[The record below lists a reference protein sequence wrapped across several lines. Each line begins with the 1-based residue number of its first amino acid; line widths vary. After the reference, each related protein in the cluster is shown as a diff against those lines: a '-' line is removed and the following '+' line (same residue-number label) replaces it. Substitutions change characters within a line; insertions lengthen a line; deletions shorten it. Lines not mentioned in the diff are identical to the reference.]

1 MIKSR
6 ALWPAEYGAP
16 AVRNHPMTSTE
27 RWTSS
32 LRGEKCRVKPACTSE
47 NQGWVMLSGE
57 KPGRIR
63 RNEEKWGEMRR
74 NTTLYNIIK
83 QNTPTTDSWLHTVQS
98 SSYASSKST
107 WQSQAKSCG
116 WSSST
121 YHPLIISTSPD
132 SAGPLRCCTSP
143 VIRRE
148 SWVCLRVVSNLF
160 RLHPSGPPNKKSL
173 VFSFHTILLA
183 HLVFVHHFW
192 GLTRRKER
200 RQQTNA
206 TEMQTCE
213 R

>member
-47 NQGWVMLSGE
+47 NQGWVERSRESGE
-57 KPGRIR
+57 I
-63 RNEEKWGEMRR
+63 EEK
-74 NTTLYNIIK
+74 YNIIQCLIQHYK
-83 QNTPTTDSWLHTVQS
+83 TKHPHWQQTLGCTPS
-98 SSYASSKST
+98 SHLRMLLPSRPGSHKPNF
-107 WQSQAKSCG
+107 CG

-148 SWVCLRVVSNLF
+148 SWVCLGVVSNLF

-200 RQQTNA
+200 RQQTNT